1 MRCNFH
7 HEAHEGREVRK
18 RFIVFSPLALRVLV
32 LFVVLSSPGLE
43 QRIPDKVRIE

>member
-7 HEAHEGREVRK
+7 HEAHEGRESSEK
-18 RFIVFSPLALRVLV
+18 IYCFSPLALRVLV
-32 LFVVLSSPGLE
+32 LFVVLSSLE